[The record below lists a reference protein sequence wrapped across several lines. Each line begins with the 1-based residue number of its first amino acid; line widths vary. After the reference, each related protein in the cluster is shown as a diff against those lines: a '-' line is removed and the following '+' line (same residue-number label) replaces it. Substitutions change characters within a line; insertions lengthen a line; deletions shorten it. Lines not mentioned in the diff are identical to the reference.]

1 MNPKAYFAG
10 ILTGAVCTLAGYL
23 MGHSNPMAF
32 ANSPGE
38 ASGGYILATPPTGA
52 NEKLIYVW
60 DTSDAS
66 KPRLSV
72 YALEQG
78 KELQL
83 RAHRNCQ
90 FDKMFDT
97 YEMGGKAES
106 PADLKKRY
114 EAEKPKDPADKPK

>member
-10 ILTGAVCTLAGYL
+10 ILTGAICTVAGYL
-23 MGHSNPMAF
+23 MGHTSPVAF
-32 ANSPGE
+32 ANTPGE
-38 ASGGYILATPPTGA
+38 PSNGYVIATPPTGA

-60 DTSDAS
+60 DSTEPS

-90 FDKMFDT
+90 FDKLFDSYT
-97 YEMGGKAES
+97 MGNKADGPEDMKREY
-106 PADLKKRY
+106 DLKK
-114 EAEKPKDPADKPK
+114 PKEQPK